1 MGEFFIRRPIFAIA
15 LTVAITLAGII
26 SIGGLAIEQ
35 YPDITPPVVQV
46 SANYVG
52 ADAQT
57 VNDAVATPLGE
68 QALGVSD
75 MLYMQTTSANDG
87 SMNLQL
93 TFEIGSSPD
102 MDAIFTQNN
111 VAAATPQLPEAVTE
125 QGVVTRKSNTGFL
138 MVYALT
144 SDGRYDDE
152 FLSNY
157 AYINLS
163 NSIEK
168 INGVGKVEIMG
179 AGEYAMRV
187 WIHPERLR
195 YYGIALEDVME
206 AIKEQSAIYPTGKF
220 GAEPAPS
227 AEHLT
232 YTVILPAA
240 YSTAE
245 EFASIILSLDENGN
259 QVRLSDVA
267 DVKLG
272 SKSYNVRS
280 TMGSNPSALIV
291 IYQEPGSN
299 AVEVGSRV
307 RAVIGEQEEALPDGI
322 SILPIVDAT
331 QNIVDGIDDIVR
343 TLFIALLLVVAI
355 IYLFLQD
362 WRATLIPVIAV
373 PVSLV
378 GIFTIFPLIGFS
390 LNVISLLALVLATG
404 LVVDDAIVVVEAAQ
418 AGIQRGLPPIEAARE
433 AMHRVQS
440 PIIATTVVLLA
451 VFIPVSTM
459 SGITGRLVEQFSITI
474 AAAVTLSAFNA
485 LTLSPALCAIL
496 LRSRTTAEKGFF
508 ARFNRWF
515 DSATERYTRLST
527 IITRHTARTA
537 LFIGVMC
544 VGIFITWRILP
555 DGFLPDEDEGYLMV
569 MVTTP
574 SASSLSTTMK
584 AMQNVEKQVMNHPEV
599 RYTSSAIG
607 FNMMASISS
616 PSSGVL
622 FVVLKD
628 YSDRKLSAAQLAQ
641 QLNEELYAAIPEAE
655 CYALIPPSI
664 PGLGVTSGISLQVQ
678 DLGGRG
684 TAYLAEQTTLLM
696 DSLKQ
701 NNSIANI
708 STSFSASTPQRLLHV
723 NRQQALS
730 EGIAIEDI
738 YSTLSTLL
746 GGKYT
751 GNFNRFGRLYQT
763 YVQASPKSRLDA
775 HSLNDYFVKNGRG
788 EMVPLSAFVS
798 VKDTVGVE
806 YITQFNLN
814 QSIALTATPSAGTSS
829 GEAMEQIEAVAKRVL
844 PSDVGITW
852 SGLSFQQS
860 QESGGEWKIYLIAI
874 IFAFLALASL
884 YESWSLPLA
893 IMLSVPAAVVGAMVA
908 MVMAHLFVAEYV
920 YNIYVQ
926 ISLIMLIGL
935 AAKNAILVVEYA
947 DRIYRSHPESS
958 LLTAAITAARE
969 RVRPIIM
976 TALAFVLGVMPLIF
990 ASGNYSTARNIMG
1003 VALVGGMATA
1013 TAVGIFLYPA
1023 TYYMIKRLA
1032 SRPDTNNDLK
1042 ADTQ

>member
-26 SIGGLAIEQ
+26 SIGGLAIEL

-52 ADAQT
+52 ADAET

-93 TFEIGSSPD
+93 TFDVGSSPD

-163 NSIEK
+163 NSIGK
-168 INGVGKVEIMG
+168 INGVGKVDIMG

-187 WIHPERLR
+187 WIYPERLR
-195 YYGIALEDVME
+195 YYGIALEDVVA

-227 AEHLT
+227 TEHLT

-245 EFASIILSLDENGN
+245 EFSSIILSLDQNGN

-267 DVKLG
+267 DVTLG

-280 TMGSNPSALIV
+280 TMGSNPSTLIV
-291 IYQEPGSN
+291 VYQEPGSN
-299 AVEVGSRV
+299 AVEVGSLV
-307 RAVIGEQEEALPDGI
+307 REVISQQQSLLPDGI

-331 QNIVDGIDDIVR
+331 QNIVDGIKDIVR
-343 TLFIALLLVVAI
+343 TLIIALLLVVAI

-362 WRATLIPVIAV
+362 WRSTLIPIIAI

-378 GIFTIFPLIGFS
+378 GIFSLFPLIGFS

-404 LVVDDAIVVVEAAQ
+404 LVVDDAIVVVEAVQ
-418 AGIQRGLPPIEAARE
+418 ADIQRGLSPTEAARE
-433 AMHRVQS
+433 AMRRVQS

-459 SGITGRLVEQFSITI
+459 GGITGRLVEQFSITI
-474 AAAVTLSAFNA
+474 VAAVTLSAFNA
-485 LTLSPALCAIL
+485 LTLSPALCALL
-496 LRSRTTAEKGFF
+496 LRARTSSNGGLF
-508 ARFNRWF
+508 AYFNRWF
-515 DSATERYTRLST
+515 DSATERYTHLSS
-527 IITRHTARTA
+527 IITRHTVRTA

-544 VGIFITWRILP
+544 VGIFITWRLLP

-574 SASSLSTTMK
+574 SASSLTTTMK
-584 AMQNVEKQVMNHPEV
+584 AMQNVEEQVMKHPEV
-599 RYTSSAIG
+599 RYTSSAVG

-622 FVVLKD
+622 FVVLKE
-628 YSDRKLSAAQLAQ
+628 YSQRKLSAAQLAQ
-641 QLNEELYAAIPEAE
+641 LLNDELYAAIPEAE

-678 DLGGRG
+678 DLAGRG
-684 TAYLAEQTTLLM
+684 TKYLAEQTYRLM

-701 NNSIANI
+701 DKAIANI
-708 STSFSASTPQRLLHV
+708 STSFSATTPQRLLQV

-730 EGIAIEDI
+730 EGVAIENI

-746 GGKYT
+746 GGKYA

-763 YVQASPKSRLDA
+763 YVQAAPESRLDEQ
-775 HSLNDYFVKNGRG
+775 SLNSYFVKNGRG
-788 EMVPLSAFVS
+788 EMAPLSAFVS
-798 VKDTVGVE
+798 VKDTIGVE

-814 QSIALTATPSAGTSS
+814 QSIALTATPASGTSS
-829 GEAMEQIEAVAKRVL
+829 GDAMEQIASIAKRVL
-844 PSDVGITW
+844 PSDVGIAW
-852 SGLSFQQS
+852 SGLSFQQA

-893 IMLSVPAAVVGAMVA
+893 IMLSVPAAVMGAMVA
-908 MVMAHLFVAEYV
+908 MVMAHIFHADYV

-935 AAKNAILVVEYA
+935 SAKNAILVVEYA
-947 DRIYRSHPESS
+947 DRIYRSHPDSS
-958 LLTAAITAARE
+958 LLAAAISAARE
-969 RVRPIIM
+969 RIRPIIM

-1013 TAVGIFLYPA
+1013 TVIGVFLYPA
-1023 TYYMIKRLA
+1023 TYYMIKRL
-1032 SRPDTNNDLK
+1032 DTRKDNNLK
-1042 ADTQ
+1042 ANSQ